1 MGLSEEEAH
10 RRLSEVL
17 LVATTDSGKLV
28 VVSSAY
34 VQHNPQLRMDLWYYR
49 AFVGRAHR
57 KSNAAATWR

>member
-34 VQHNPQLRMDLWYYR
+34 VQHTPQLRRYR
-49 AFVGRAHR
+49 
-57 KSNAAATWR
+57 